1 MIVLYHGLT
10 ACDMGCLFSKVFLE
24 KGRRLHITVDNRIFK
39 VPGLKLFW
47 QALGALDQNR
57 DKCIELL
64 KQGELIAM
72 YPGGAREFFF
82 SDDNYTLVWEKSKG
96 FARVAAETKCKVLPM
111 FTKNS
116 REIHGCFRI
125 FKKEF
130 CRKCFDIIK
139 FPVGFVLWGLND

>member
-47 QALGALDQNR
+47 QSLGALDQNR

-64 KQGELIAM
+64 KQG
-72 YPGGAREFFF
+72 GAREFFF
-82 SDDNYTLVWEKSKG
+82 SDDNYTLVWKKSKG
-96 FARVAAETKCKVLPM
+96 FARVATETKSKVLPM

-116 REIHGCFRI
+116 RDSLLFRL
-125 FKKEF
+125 FSNF
-130 CRKCFDIIK
+130 
-139 FPVGFVLWGLND
+139 